1 MFIVQTNEANSVR
14 KASIVVGIIFAL
26 IGFFGALFTMHV
38 YVKRKPLPP
47 RGHRLFGISIGR
59 RRNAVET

>member
-14 KASIVVGIIFAL
+14 KASIVTGTIFAL
-26 IGFFGALFTMHV
+26 IGFSA
-38 YVKRKPLPP
+38 R
-47 RGHRLFGISIGR
+47 GR